1 MVFSKRLLNLH
12 LPRVSPGKD
21 KNSTWSYS
29 LLIHTC
35 KYKRFF
41 YLWRERTLEHTL
53 MMETDAQACF
63 SSHLLWFCDSVAI
76 KYGSRMCISI
86 HSMFSQK
93 LLHIYICI
101 YVYKFNMCAIE
112 CIDITVKRQ
121 EKQEDELPS
130 TSHTQYFVRHCFFVE
145 CFPFT

>member
-29 LLIHTC
+29 LLIDTC

-76 KYGSRMCISI
+76 KYGSRMYISI

-93 LLHIYICI
+93 LLHIYI

-112 CIDITVKRQ
+112 CIDITVKLQ

-130 TSHTQYFVRHCFFVE
+130 TSHTQYFVWHCFFVE